1 MQLGI
6 YHATPYNTT
15 QITMKILTLGIQK
28 VFKALYTNPN
38 GLNPPPNRL
47 HEKLAELLPGKTG
60 FFVKNHLE
68 SFYDCLFWTKGN

>member
-28 VFKALYTNPN
+28 VFKALYINLHQIPN

-47 HEKLAELLPGKTG
+47 HEKLAELPEKNV
-60 FFVKNHLE
+60 FFCIEL
-68 SFYDCLFWTKGN
+68 SRIIL